1 MPLSSSLL
9 LLDFGDGLSTQPR
22 LALNSGSSHLS
33 FLSAGIIE
41 VHTTHLEWHS
51 EISFWALAYK
61 KRSTS
66 FSDADFGE
74 HSELVIPWLGFWSG
88 PCWCLL
94 SCTKIGITRLFFNY
108 SRNIRTAQMQEEEL
122 SAERQVNSE
131 FSFANICR
139 ILMVFQ
145 QQFSQTNMITVW
157 YNPLPASHC
166 SSCDTAQ
173 QPQPGGLHRHT
184 GRWWTACSNSL
195 GFALH
200 SRAPSASRQG
210 PQTHHR
216 DVSRAQRCL
225 ECKRKRVEMR
235 TGSALLLCCATTHLG
250 WVG

>member
-1 MPLSSSLL
+1 
-9 LLDFGDGLSTQPR
+9 
-22 LALNSGSSHLS
+22 
-33 FLSAGIIE
+33 
-41 VHTTHLEWHS
+41 
-51 EISFWALAYK
+51 
-61 KRSTS
+61 
-66 FSDADFGE
+66 
-74 HSELVIPWLGFWSG
+74 
-88 PCWCLL
+88 
-94 SCTKIGITRLFFNY
+94 
-108 SRNIRTAQMQEEEL
+108 MQEEDL

-225 ECKRKRVEMR
+225 ECKRKQVGVR
-235 TGSALLLCCATTHLG
+235 TGSALGYSAVLPLAWAELGKHWATLLRYQSPGLS
-250 WVG
+250 WVSYVIICKFRLSSLSSDDCESALRKMQGESLVFGFLTVRFY